1 MMQHKGGKTS
11 NRLPCTFPESGGDWA
26 LMGWGWGRFMVGPE
40 VWLRWFSHTLSGAVC
55 GHHAWY
61 PAFAPGTS
69 ESLGFGLYHLIVH
82 NLPRVHMHAVIFF
95 VPYHFFVFCCL
106 RRQLSRY
113 KCAEFL
119 NHVRLFATPWTVAH
133 QAPVS
138 MGILQV
144 KILECVAMP
153 SSRESSWPRDW
164 TQVSHT
170 VGGFFTIWTTREAHP
185 GTSSAIKGPRSQP
198 VLDSTENTRSLG
210 SAIIVWRTMGKS
222 PPCQCFCS
230 L

>member
-69 ESLGFGLYHLIVH
+69 ESLVFGLYHLIVR

-133 QAPVS
+133 QEKLSTFVPDSPGKNTGVGCHAFLQ
-138 MGILQV
+138 GIFLTQGLNPGLPHCRW
-144 KILECVAMP
+144 ILHHLNHQGS
-153 SSRESSWPRDW
+153 SSRYKQCNKG
-164 TQVSHT
+164 TQIPACLR
-170 VGGFFTIWTTREAHP
+170 FNW
-185 GTSSAIKGPRSQP
+185 KY
-198 VLDSTENTRSLG
+198 
-210 SAIIVWRTMGKS
+210 
-222 PPCQCFCS
+222 
-230 L
+230 